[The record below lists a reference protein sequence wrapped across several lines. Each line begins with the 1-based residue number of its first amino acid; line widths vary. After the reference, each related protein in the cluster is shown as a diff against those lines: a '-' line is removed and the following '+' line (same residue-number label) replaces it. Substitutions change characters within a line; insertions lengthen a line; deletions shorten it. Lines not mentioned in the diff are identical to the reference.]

1 MQTPMALA
9 AVSSHA
15 GLSLGRSQRGDAA
28 GVQWPCRLRS
38 SGGGAVL
45 LGPWL
50 LRAVLVLPAS
60 HPRLRQGPAAAALWF
75 GSLHRG
81 WLRGHGIDAHCHE
94 GPLSSHW
101 ACFAGRAPGEV
112 LVDGRKLTGV
122 AQTWRHDR
130 VQLWSGT
137 LLSPVPWSM
146 LCREL
151 NRRVE
156 HAQVLAETTTTV
168 QCCLGYAPDAARW
181 AAELATH
188 LRHAS
193 VGEATCAA
201 SMSRPRAQPRLGPPV
216 ETTAAD
222 GPIRQEECF
231 P

>member
-75 GSLHRG
+75 GSLHRD

-122 AQTWRHDR
+122 AQTRRHDR

-193 VGEATCAA
+193 MGEATCAA

>member
-1 MQTPMALA
+1 MQKPMALA

-50 LRAVLVLPAS
+50 LRAVLVLPAL

-75 GSLHRG
+75 GALHRD

-168 QCCLGYAPDAARW
+168 QCCLGYAPEAARW
-181 AAELATH
+181 AAELATR
-188 LRHAS
+188 LRDAS
-193 VGEATCAA
+193 MGEATCAA
-201 SMSRPRAQPRLGPPV
+201 SMSRPRAQPRLGAPV

-222 GPIRQEECF
+222 GPIGQEECF

>member
-28 GVQWPCRLRS
+28 GVHWPCRLRS

-75 GSLHRG
+75 GALHRD
-81 WLRGHGIDAHCHE
+81 WLRGHGIDAHCYE
-94 GPLSSHW
+94 GTLSSHW

-122 AQTWRHDR
+122 AQTWRRDR

-168 QCCLGYAPDAARW
+168 QCCLGYAPDTARW
-181 AAELATH
+181 AAELAIR
-188 LRHAS
+188 LRDAS
-193 VGEATCAA
+193 MDEASCAA
-201 SMSRPRAQPRLGPPV
+201 SMSRPRARPRLGLPV
-216 ETTAAD
+216 ETIAAD